1 MEIKYIGHSS
11 FFIKTKTAKIV
22 TDPFNP
28 SMTGL
33 KFPKTEADVVTIS
46 HNHADH
52 NYVEGVKDSPLI
64 IDWPGEFEK
73 NEVRITGYSGFHD
86 NKQGGERGSNIMYK
100 FETEN
105 ISMLH
110 CGDLGHLLTDAV
122 IEEIGAIDILFIPTG
137 GFYTINAEEA
147 VKVLQEIEPSIV
159 IPMHYKQPGM
169 NEQHFA
175 ELQDV
180 NTFLKAVGADGT
192 EPIEKL
198 VVKKEDLNAEDL
210 KVVVLSI

>member
-28 SMTGL
+28 AMTGL
-33 KFPKTEADVVTIS
+33 KFPKTEADLITMS
-46 HNHADH
+46 HAHPDH
-52 NYVEGVKDSPLI
+52 NFVEGVKDSPLV

-73 NEVRITGYSGFHD
+73 NEVRITGYPSFHD
-86 NKQGGERGSNIMYK
+86 NKQGAERGSNVMYK

-110 CGDLGHLLTDAV
+110 CGDLGHLLTDAT
-122 IEEIGAIDILFIPTG
+122 IEEIGEIDILFIPTG
-137 GFYTINAEEA
+137 GFYTINAEDA

-159 IPMHYKQPGM
+159 IPMHYKQPGL
-169 NEQHFA
+169 NEQQFA